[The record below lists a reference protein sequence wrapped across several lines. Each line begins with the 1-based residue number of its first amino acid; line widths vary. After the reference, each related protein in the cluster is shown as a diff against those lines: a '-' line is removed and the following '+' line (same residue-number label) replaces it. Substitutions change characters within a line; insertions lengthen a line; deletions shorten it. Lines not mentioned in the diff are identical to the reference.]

1 MVGSIRTAGYDS
13 RSAELLREM
22 FGEAANIAVTV
33 FDLKNE
39 EYARDLLRERNVK
52 YTKNNESIEQLLSQ
66 RRQVPKAMASNAFE
80 KIIAEYEKLSRIK
93 IPYAILRYRISVQP
107 IRGKRRDTC

>member
-1 MVGSIRTAGYDS
+1 M
-13 RSAELLREM
+13 
-22 FGEAANIAVTV
+22 

-39 EYARDLLRERNVK
+39 EYARDLLREGNVK

-80 KIIAEYEKLSRIK
+80 KIIAEYEKIVKKKRSDRDS
-93 IPYAILRYRISVQP
+93 AISHFGTTYSWKETGYLLTNGKKLDFSGRHEGASGGYRAVS
-107 IRGKRRDTC
+107 